1 MFGAPFSPN
10 LRLTI
15 TNHHY
20 ALSGVQMIF
29 LVPPTFIPGIPS
41 SQAGMTI
48 LCMTK
53 RSVYGPHTNT
63 ESERHTNGIRVV
75 GNRLSRV
82 ENPSLVMDVN
92 NVACT

>member
-10 LRLTI
+10 LRLTRA
-15 TNHHY
+15 NHPY

-48 LCMTK
+48 LRMKK
-53 RSVYGPHTNT
+53 RSVYAPHTNT
-63 ESERHTNGIRVV
+63 ESERHANGIRIVW
-75 GNRLSRV
+75 NRLSRV

-92 NVACT
+92 NVTCK

>member
-1 MFGAPFSPN
+1 
-10 LRLTI
+10 
-15 TNHHY
+15 
-20 ALSGVQMIF
+20 MIF

-75 GNRLSRV
+75 GNRLSHV